1 VWLLAG
7 VWQLEGLRRN
17 TGKGRSPFYLG
28 DENAEHMLLGCWETG
43 NWRLKF
49 LNYKRLNMNK
59 EVPYRKMLRRKSK
72 DQIRNLGRY
81 LDTVNGKLCNK
92 TK

>member
-1 VWLLAG
+1 
-7 VWQLEGLRRN
+7 
-17 TGKGRSPFYLG
+17 
-28 DENAEHMLLGCWETG
+28 
-43 NWRLKF
+43 
-49 LNYKRLNMNK
+49 MNK